1 MAHSSTA
8 LAVSWALV
16 LFGSVSPGGAETRS
30 RVFVLESE
38 PPGIAAVGLDTCEPQ
53 GRVGV
58 AGQPE
63 RTLLTPDGSRVV
75 VLDRGPGKETVRFG
89 YHPTGKSRA
98 TLIDPASLQEVG
110 RSELCW
116 NVDVG
121 WALGARVRDP
131 GVFSVDGRR
140 LTLPCTGYRS
150 QKPEETLPRQLV
162 NLDVGNGRV
171 AGSIDLP
178 RAIEG
183 FLALPGGDSAVV
195 YSAREAPKDQPL
207 LPAELRFVDL
217 ATLEVRQTVA
227 LEGDPGVPTLSPEG
241 EYLYLLEYGKP
252 DKKPE
257 RNVAGRVQ
265 VVSVARRAHEIN
277 LDAGSAP
284 RGLVVDKEGLQV
296 FLLSEGAPSVE
307 KKDFRPGELRIIRGP
322 EVAATIEV
330 GEEPLFLR
338 MSPDR
343 ESLYVVSEKTLTQV
357 DLPALAS
364 LGATALKPAGI
375 SLLTSGGGKSTVKE
389 IEFSGDGKRGYV
401 LYADS
406 SKLGVLDL
414 EGRKL
419 VAEITTGRGGVKFGK
434 FLAAAAASAASYSAG
449 YAGASS
455 YGGGFFVYSVYGVAP
470 ANTSL
475 VLSNDEEFLYVLNT
489 QSNDVTIVKTG
500 TREAKDKIGVGGA
513 ANRLELLPGGS
524 FVAVTTGTDTLHLI
538 DTKTNVKVSEL
549 PDGGNYLHSPDKRY
563 AAAIGKGVVYCL
575 DGASLKTLGRATFKK
590 PAHLLFE
597 PPPAPPAAAPLPT
610 PPSEVKPE
618 EPAPPPRR
626 PGGALART
634 IASRY

>member
-1 MAHSSTA
+1 MAQSSTA
-8 LAVSWALV
+8 LVVTCAGV
-16 LFGSVSPGGAETRS
+16 LFGSVSPGGAETRP

-38 PPGIAAVGLDTCEPQ
+38 PPGLAAVALDTGESL
-53 GRVGV
+53 GRLGL

-63 RTLLTPDGSRVV
+63 RMVLSPDNSRLV
-75 VLDRGPGKETVRFG
+75 VLDRGPGKDTRFG
-89 YHPTGKSRA
+89 YHPTGKSWA
-98 TLIDPASLQEVG
+98 TVIDPASLQEVG
-110 RSELCW
+110 RAELCW

-121 WALGARVRDP
+121 WASGARVRDP

-150 QKPEETLPRQLV
+150 QKPEETLSRQLV
-162 NLDVGNGRV
+162 NLDLGSGRV
-171 AGSIDLP
+171 TGRIEFA
-178 RAIEG
+178 RAIDWL
-183 FLALPGGDSAVV
+183 LALPGGDCAVV
-195 YSAREAPKDQPL
+195 YSAREAPKNQPP

-217 ATLEVRQTVA
+217 TTLEVQQTVT
-227 LEGDPGVPTLSPEG
+227 LEGDPGRPTLSAEG

-257 RNVAGRVQ
+257 KNINGRVQ

-277 LDAGSAP
+277 LEAGSAP

-296 FLLSEGAPSVE
+296 FLLSEGVPSVE
-307 KKDFRPGELRIIRGP
+307 KKDFRPGELRVIRGAA
-322 EVAATIEV
+322 VAATIEV

-338 MSPDR
+338 MPPDR
-343 ESLYVVSEKTLTQV
+343 ESLYVVSEKTLTKV

-364 LGATALKPAGI
+364 LGSTALKPAGI

-389 IEFSGDGKRGYV
+389 LEFSADGRRGYV
-401 LYADS
+401 LYDAS

-414 EGRKL
+414 GEGKL
-419 VAEITTGRGGVKFGK
+419 IAEITTGRGGVKFGK
-434 FLAAAAASAASYSAG
+434 FLAAAAASAGSYSAG

-455 YGGGFFVYSVYGVAP
+455 YGGGFFMYNVYGVAP

-475 VLSNDEEFLYVLNT
+475 VLSTDEKFIYVLNT
-489 QSNDVTIVKTG
+489 QSNDVTIVNTE
-500 TREAKDKIGVGGA
+500 TREVMDKIGVGGA
-513 ANRLELLPGGS
+513 ANRLELLPSGS
-524 FVAVTTGTDTLHLI
+524 FVAVTTGADTLHLI

-575 DGASLKTLGRATFKK
+575 DGASLKTLGRASFKK

-597 PPPAPPAAAPLPT
+597 PAPVPSPAPEAKPQEPPLAAD
-610 PPSEVKPE
+610 
-618 EPAPPPRR
+618 
-626 PGGALART
+626 PGVR
-634 IASRY
+634 